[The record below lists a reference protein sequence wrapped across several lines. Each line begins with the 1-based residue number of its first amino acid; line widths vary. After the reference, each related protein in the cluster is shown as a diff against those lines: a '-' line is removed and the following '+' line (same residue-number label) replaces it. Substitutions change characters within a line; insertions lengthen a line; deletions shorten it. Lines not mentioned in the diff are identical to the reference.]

1 MPRLSSIFRS
11 GFGRGPSFPKRVESP
26 ALGPLS
32 LRTLPV
38 TRRELHRHYE
48 PPGPVPMRCERVA
61 VRDGGVTLVVWVP
74 ESGIGD
80 RAAFVDTVER
90 RWRTLAGGID
100 AIIESAMPVIEE
112 AIGSFWQIDGE
123 PAPSAATILDDGK
136 LFQINMNAGDGE
148 HVVMIN
154 DAGDHIGCHDLLI
167 TLDNA
172 FAPKH
177 AHFDG

>member
-1 MPRLSSIFRS
+1 MH
-11 GFGRGPSFPKRVESP
+11 
-26 ALGPLS
+26 
-32 LRTLPV
+32 TLPI
-38 TRRELHRHYE
+38 TRRKLHRHYE
-48 PPGPVPMRCERVA
+48 PPGPVPIRSERVA

-74 ESGIGD
+74 KSGIGD
-80 RAAFVDTVER
+80 PGAFVATVER

-100 AIIESAMPVIEE
+100 AIIESAMPIIEASVE
-112 AIGSFWQIDGE
+112 DFWGPGDE
-123 PAPSAATILDDGK
+123 RPPLAATILDDGK

-148 HVVMIN
+148 HVVLIN

-172 FAPKH
+172 FVPEY